1 MWKLGKTIGDREG
14 RMDVCIAA
22 AGVLKGE
29 MPCLTYPEKQFKE
42 VSCQYSPAQHREMK
56 RSQQVLD
63 VNVNGVLFTAQ
74 AAGQQ
79 MERFGNGGSIIMIAS
94 ICGHGGNQVSRSLA
108 RLSYLWVPKLS
119 SGNQGHTWTSY
130 NTSKSAVLQMARSM
144 ACELGPQ
151 RIRVNTISP
160 AFINTR
166 YVPSTEP

>member
-42 VSCQYSPAQHREMK
+42 VSCQYSPAQHQEMK
-56 RSQQVLD
+56 SSQQVLD

-94 ICGHGGNQVSRSLA
+94 ICGHGGNQVSRS
-108 RLSYLWVPKLS
+108 RLSYPWIPKL
-119 SGNQGHTWTSY
+119 W
-130 NTSKSAVLQMARSM
+130 
-144 ACELGPQ
+144 
-151 RIRVNTISP
+151 
-160 AFINTR
+160 
-166 YVPSTEP
+166 